1 MDLNNI
7 EVLLYRLQSGELF
20 QVTRTHPEPQQ
31 VYDEDA
37 SERRFFRSSVDVVR
51 GQLCHVL
58 AKSFVDCVFC

>member
-7 EVLLYRLQSGELF
+7 EVLLYRLQSGELY

-31 VYDEDA
+31 IHDEGA
-37 SERRFFRSSVDVVR
+37 SKRQFFRSSVDVVR